1 MAKTPHHENA
11 VRRYPDDPHPGTT
24 RTNGGAIPNRAS
36 KMEQPIPMVIARID
50 TVPMT
55 TDELDNAAEALA
67 VLLNHFL
74 DDHPHL
80 TP

>member
-1 MAKTPHHENA
+1 MANTPHENA
-11 VRRYPDDPHPGTT
+11 VRGYPDEPDPGTT
-24 RTNGGAIPNRAS
+24 ATDGGATPDRAS
-36 KMEQPIPMVIARID
+36 KMEETVPAVIARID